1 MKYLILFVFLTL
13 ICHVTAAQESFDFSV
28 PYSTDST
35 SLKIWNGTEYVPFFL
50 KGINLGVTVPGTFP
64 GQLAATRKQY
74 ARWFEDIKKA
84 GFNTIRLY
92 TLHYPRFYD
101 VLDSFNLANPQNPML
116 FIQGVWLNEEL
127 PEYENDLYFMTDTF
141 RAEIEENIDC
151 IHGNRYISVRQGK
164 AFGNYNSNVS
174 RWCLGYII
182 GREVHPGEVL
192 TTNQNHPEVVHFE
205 GNHFSINDASAAE
218 VWFTK
223 KLNHLVE
230 YEFQNYLIQRPVSV
244 SSWPTLDPLRHPE
257 EQNAHEDTASLD
269 FSKIELENAPAGMFI
284 SYHAY
289 PYYPDFISLQSNYQK
304 YQDKY
309 GPNSYLGYLKDLKS
323 HYKKFPVIIAEYG
336 VPSSWGIAHY
346 ATSGMNHGGF
356 DEHNQGENY
365 IRMLKTIENSGC
377 GGGLQFAWIDEWFKR
392 TWITDPVD
400 YDPQSRILWHNI
412 TAAEQNFGLVKYE
425 KTESFTPLKMFN
437 DTSSITEIKVG
448 SNYAFF
454 EIEVGLKNPL
464 DIPDELW
471 VTFDSYAKEL
481 GESQLPNGVEIP
493 TRSEFALHIT
503 NHSANLYVTE
513 AYDRYG
519 IWHGVSAPEQKFRS
533 VPTDGAPWYIV
544 RWKNNYTH
552 SDVQYIG
559 SLKLNYGFQNPSSK
573 DAVTLYEDRIAI
585 KIPWS
590 LLNVVAPDKRKVLH
604 DDKSTPQTE
613 DTISDGFRIAA
624 YYQSHWYDTEQ
635 RFVWDTWDKIEDTTL
650 KETKKTSY
658 WVMKDRLHEFNTPAI
673 ALQDSFYFE
682 NETFPVIVGADEGL
696 LSNDFDIDG
705 NFMVSL
711 VNEPPENGEI
721 IVQND
726 GSFIYQPKINFNGY
740 DTLTYSVFDG
750 YSLSEPN
757 WVVIEVSGN
766 ESGFDDDITDYSE
779 LIEAYPNPVS
789 ERLYIKTA
797 VVFEELLVFNLSGA
811 LVEKLEPGQKSYE
824 IDVSHYHRGVF
835 LIVARWEDKY
845 ISKKVIKE

>member
-1 MKYLILFVFLTL
+1 MKYLILLVFLTL
-13 ICHVTAAQESFDFSV
+13 TCQVSVAQESSDFSV

-35 SLKIWNGTEYVPFFL
+35 SLTIWNGTEYVPFFL
-50 KGINLGVTVPGTFP
+50 KGINLGIAVPGTFP
-64 GQLAATRKQY
+64 GQLAATREQY
-74 ARWFEDIKKA
+74 ARWFEEIKGA

-92 TLHYPRFYD
+92 TLHYPRFYEM
-101 VLDSFNLANPQNPML
+101 LDSFNLANPENPLL
-116 FIQGVWLNEEL
+116 FFQGIWLNEEL
-127 PEYENDLYFMTDTF
+127 PGYEDDLYFMTDTF
-141 RAEIEENIDC
+141 RAEIEENVDC
-151 IHGNRYISVRQGK
+151 VHGNRYIPVRQGK
-164 AFGNYNSNVS
+164 AFGNYSHDVS
-174 RWCLGYII
+174 EWCLGYII
-182 GREVHPGEVL
+182 GREIHPVEVSA
-192 TTNQNHPEVVHFE
+192 TDRNHAEDDSFK
-205 GNHFSINDASAAE
+205 GNHFSVNDASATE

-230 YEFQNYLIQRPVSV
+230 YEFQFYKTQRPVSV

-257 EQNAHEDTASLD
+257 EQNEYEDSISLD
-269 FSKIELENAPAGMFI
+269 FSIIEPENALAGMFI

-289 PYYPDFISLQSNYQK
+289 PYYPDFISLQSDYQE

-309 GPNSYLGYLKDLKS
+309 GSNSYLGYLKDLKS
-323 HYKKFPVIIAEYG
+323 HYDEFPVIIAEYG

-356 DEHNQGENY
+356 DEQNQGETN

-377 GGGLQFAWIDEWFKR
+377 GGGIQFAWIDEWFKR

-412 TAAEQNFGLVKYE
+412 AAAEQNFGLVKYE
-425 KTESFTPLKMFN
+425 KTKNFTSLKEFG
-437 DTSSITEIKVG
+437 DTSAITEIKADA
-448 SNYAFF
+448 NYAFF
-454 EIEVGLKNPL
+454 EIEIGLKNPL

-471 VTFDSYAKEL
+471 VTFDSYAEEL
-481 GESQLPNGVEIP
+481 GESQLSNGVEIP
-493 TRSEFALHIT
+493 TRSEFALHVT

-519 IWHGVSAPEQKFRS
+519 IWHGISAPEQQFRS

-544 RWKNNYTH
+544 RWKNNYTY

-559 SLKLNYGFQNPSSK
+559 SLKLNYVFQNPSSK
-573 DAVTLYEDRIAI
+573 DAVTLYEDKIAI

-604 DDKSTPQTE
+604 DNKSTPQTE

-624 YYQSHWYDTEQ
+624 YYQSQWYDAEQ
-635 RFVWDTWDKIEDTTL
+635 RFVWDTWDKIDDTTL
-650 KETKKTSY
+650 KETIKTSY
-658 WVMKDRLHEFNTPAI
+658 WVMKDRLHEFNTPAF
-673 ALQDSFYFE
+673 AVRDSFYFE
-682 NETFPVIVGADEGL
+682 NETFPVIVDVDEGL

-705 NFMVSL
+705 SFMVSL

-740 DTLTYSVFDG
+740 DTFTYSVFDG

-779 LIEAYPNPVS
+779 LIEVYPNPVS
-789 ERLYIKTA
+789 ERLYIETA
-797 VVFEELLVFNLSGA
+797 VVFEELMVFNLSGA
-811 LVEKLEPGQKSYE
+811 LVEKLEHGQKFYE
-824 IDVSHYHRGVF
+824 LDVSRYHRGIF